1 MPMKRG
7 VGRGTSQ
14 QQTEIE
20 AGIKWETKEKE
31 NNNVTAMFPWGG
43 MSKCIFIY
51 KQLRR
56 DAEGRKMKRTCG
68 RQERLL
74 CCPFGL
80 WLNQNWTLRTHQS
93 SPKPSW
99 YFLPFFNNNFNHP
112 APNSS
117 CKPHGKLPT
126 SSLRNNRSAA
136 ISFYRPS
143 FECSAAVLLFIFL
156 NIAFDIAYFPHLFW
170 FLFRHRKLC
179 TYATAIFIIFAA
191 KVSIH
196 SWWPQFFI

>member
-143 FECSAAVLLFIFL
+143 FECTAAVLLFSK
-156 NIAFDIAYFPHLFW
+156 NICSVWHLVFSS
-170 FLFRHRKLC
+170 FIL
-179 TYATAIFIIFAA
+179 IFISPSQI
-191 KVSIH
+191 VHVCHRNIH
-196 SWWPQFFI
+196 YICG